1 MKKIRKFRACGPRH
15 KKASK
20 RPFSHR
26 IASAANVWQWYIR
39 QYNTLPKYQPPLK
52 PLWLNGLFEA
62 YSKAFY
68 RTLLNFQYCF
78 T

>member
-1 MKKIRKFRACGPRH
+1 
-15 KKASK
+15 
-20 RPFSHR
+20 
-26 IASAANVWQWYIR
+26 
-39 QYNTLPKYQPPLK
+39 LK
-52 PLWLNGLFEA
+52 PLCLNGLFEA